1 MYLLLKGWAK
11 KEGNGGLPTPPSNYA
26 NLMHT
31 VIVACLI
38 IFEAKLFAVV
48 IASRGREG
56 RTVS

>member
-1 MYLLLKGWAK
+1 LKGWAK

-56 RTVS
+56 RRVS